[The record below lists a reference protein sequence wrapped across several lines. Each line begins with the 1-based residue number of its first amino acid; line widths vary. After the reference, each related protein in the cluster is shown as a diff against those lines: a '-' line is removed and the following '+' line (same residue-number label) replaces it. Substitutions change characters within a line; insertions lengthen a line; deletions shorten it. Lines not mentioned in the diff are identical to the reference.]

1 MAYVPSTIISAP
13 SASTAGNFTPGAAWS
28 MNMIA
33 SILNAAW
40 NQAGK
45 QEYDYTELINS
56 ITDEETGWLSTTA
69 APQIAGVSAA
79 NLPTVAE
86 PSLTIPTEID
96 TSAILSDYH
105 TEYESLI
112 AKLVDYFTTFK
123 NAHFTQDAA
132 LYAAGETW
140 IAGALANPN
149 GGLPVTVQN
158 QITDDDHAR
167 ISRESTHA
175 VETLRQSYAAMRFPL
190 PPGAMASAELQ
201 IYQKEQD
208 LMAESSRKI
217 TILSVDMMKFAIDNM
232 EKMRQLAMSSTIDY
246 VKTLVMGPDI
256 SSKVIGIGLD
266 AQPKL
271 ISAVS
276 GLIGARTEV
285 QKLVSS
291 VNEFNVTTD
300 LQVKEKNQAAD
311 MGMID
316 NRLKALLS
324 HCQSLAQQITAA
336 LNNMHVSGGS
346 AYNVNGT

>member
-13 SASTAGNFTPGAAWS
+13 SASTAGDFTPGAAWS

-45 QEYDYTELINS
+45 QEYDYTALINS

-79 NLPTVAE
+79 TLPTVAE
-86 PSLTIPTEID
+86 PALTIPTEIN

-105 TEYESLI
+105 TEYEALL
-112 AKLVDYFTTFK
+112 AKLVDYFATFK
-123 NAHFTQDAA
+123 NTHFAQDAA
-132 LYAAGETW
+132 LYSAGETW
-140 IAGALANPN
+140 VANAIAN

-217 TILSVDMMKFAIDNM
+217 TILSVDMMKFAIENM